1 MAKAR
6 ITKSF
11 ADDIAA
17 GNRDQFIYD
26 DALTGFGLKVTP
38 RGRKVFIFEYRYG
51 QRSQRYSIG
60 RYGDWTVHTARKE
73 AERLR
78 GMVRS
83 GLDPASEKRAAR
95 IGATM
100 SEALAEFDARHIAK
114 HLKPNT
120 ARGYRQIISLEVLPA
135 LGRHKVR
142 DIEPR
147 DISRLHN
154 AKADNPY
161 LANRIVAV
169 LSKFFSWCEAEA
181 VRPLGSNPCKGV
193 ARYKEKPRERFLS
206 PTEMARLSD
215 ALEVEQA
222 LGTTPYAVAAL
233 KLLLL
238 TGARRDEI
246 LTLKWKYVDLAGERL
261 WLPDSKTGEKAI
273 FLPAAAV
280 ELLSSLPR
288 VEGNPYVIV
297 GQKAGGHLIGLPKI
311 WMRVRRR
318 AELNDVRIHDLRHS
332 FASAAI
338 AGGMSLPLVGKLLGH
353 KSVQTTAR
361 YAHLADDPLRIAAKQ
376 VGGSIEAAMKGGGSP
391 PKGGK
396 GTNAV

>member
-154 AKADNPY
+154 AKPTIHI
-161 LANRIVAV
+161 LPIV
-169 LSKFFSWCEAEA
+169 S
-181 VRPLGSNPCKGV
+181 
-193 ARYKEKPRERFLS
+193 
-206 PTEMARLSD
+206 
-215 ALEVEQA
+215 
-222 LGTTPYAVAAL
+222 
-233 KLLLL
+233 LLCCPSSSV
-238 TGARRDEI
+238 GARRKPCARSDPTHARA
-246 LTLKWKYVDLAGERL
+246 LLDTRKSRVSGFFPQQRWLACRMRL
-261 WLPDSKTGEKAI
+261 RSSRPWAPRHMRLP
-273 FLPAAAV
+273 P
-280 ELLSSLPR
+280 
-288 VEGNPYVIV
+288 
-297 GQKAGGHLIGLPKI
+297 
-311 WMRVRRR
+311 
-318 AELNDVRIHDLRHS
+318 
-332 FASAAI
+332 
-338 AGGMSLPLVGKLLGH
+338 
-353 KSVQTTAR
+353 
-361 YAHLADDPLRIAAKQ
+361 
-376 VGGSIEAAMKGGGSP
+376 
-391 PKGGK
+391 
-396 GTNAV
+396 